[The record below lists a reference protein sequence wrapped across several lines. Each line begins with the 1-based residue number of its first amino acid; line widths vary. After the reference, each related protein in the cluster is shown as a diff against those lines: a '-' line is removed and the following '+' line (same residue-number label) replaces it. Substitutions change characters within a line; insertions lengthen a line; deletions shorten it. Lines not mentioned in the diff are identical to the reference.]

1 MEWQSSEGSGGK
13 GERRLPSPLHGIKL
27 SLVAQF
33 VAVSGTRRRRQRQRQ
48 WHDTCVC
55 LRVSEWACVEV
66 GVCLGVCVRGVGGV
80 VS

>member
-1 MEWQSSEGSGGK
+1 MREGGSGDYL
-13 GERRLPSPLHGIKL
+13 LPLPGIKL

-33 VAVSGTRRRRQRQRQ
+33 VAVSGTRRRRQRR

-66 GVCLGVCVRGVGGV
+66 GVCLGVCLCVCVRGVSGV